1 VLCGLGP
8 VADEI
13 NTPQERISRI
23 SMMQRTLLLAQLL
36 IADSGGG
43 TR

>member
-1 VLCGLGP
+1 LCGLGP

-36 IADSGGG
+36 IVDGDGGAQ
-43 TR
+43 